1 MFKTARHRT
10 THGNVSCCRS
20 WPQISL

>member
-1 MFKTARHRT
+1 MVKTARHRT
-10 THGNVSCCRS
+10 TPGYVCCGRS